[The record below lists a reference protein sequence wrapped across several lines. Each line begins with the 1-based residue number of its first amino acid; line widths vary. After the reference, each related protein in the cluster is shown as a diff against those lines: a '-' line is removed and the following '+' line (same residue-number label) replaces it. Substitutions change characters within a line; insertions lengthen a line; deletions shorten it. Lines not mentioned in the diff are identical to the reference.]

1 MTCSQCVGIEKIFNE
16 KYVTKEL
23 NDYRRKGPVKTTR
36 WLIEALK
43 QTGVHGLDLLDIG
56 GGVGAI
62 QHELIAAGVSRVTG
76 VDAASAYIQAA
87 KAEAERAGY
96 AERATQI
103 HGDFVDLAPR
113 LAQADIVTLDR
124 VICCYHDMDSLVKSS
139 VGLAKK
145 YFGVVTPRFEWWT
158 RIAMEIENFFM
169 RLVGNPYRAY
179 VHPTEKIEAIIKE
192 KGFTRQYYRQTIAWQ
207 VVLYVRR

>member
-23 NDYRRKGPVKTTR
+23 KDYRRKGPVKTTR
-36 WLIEALK
+36 WLIDALK
-43 QTGVHGLDLLDIG
+43 QTGVQGLDLLDIG

-62 QHELIAAGVSRVTG
+62 QHELIAAGVSLVTG

-96 AERATQI
+96 SERATQI
-103 HGDFVDLAPR
+103 YGDFVDLAPG
-113 LAQADIVTLDR
+113 LAKADIVTLDR
-124 VICCYHDMDSLVKSS
+124 VICCYHDMDRLVRAS

-145 YFGVVTPRFEWWT
+145 YYGVIYPRSLWWT
-158 RIAMEIENFFM
+158 RLICSIENIFE

-179 VHPTEKIEAIIKE
+179 VHPTEKVEAIIKE
-192 KGFTRQYYRQTIAWQ
+192 KGFTRHYYRQTLAWQ
-207 VVLYVRR
+207 VVVYARG